1 VPSEFTAYKNYNKTM
16 LEMQERKVGSTYP
29 VIKFIRVLAMDSD
42 RRVRDDQMRYLQL
55 LCSGSKK

>member
-1 VPSEFTAYKNYNKTM
+1 VPSEFTAYKNYNKTL
-16 LEMQERKVGSTYP
+16 LEVQECKVDSTYP

-42 RRVRDDQMRYLQL
+42 RRVRDEQMQYLQL